1 MKGQKSGKIVLWIFS
16 VMFILGSLGGFSSG
30 QVIAG
35 IALMLF
41 GLSLCPLIWKL
52 AEKMGGNNI
61 KRLKIVFPIFFFV
74 LSMVTMGSVP
84 EDKQKTKDVIT
95 TEQATAK
102 VTEVQSE
109 SVTQSETQQPITAAP
124 TEKSTENETPEET
137 QALTETEPPVNHGVA
152 VHFIDVG
159 QADCILIES
168 NKHFML
174 VDAGNNDDAD
184 TIVSYLN
191 EQGVKKLDYVIGTH
205 PHEDHIGSL
214 GTVINT
220 YDIGTLIMTP
230 KVDTTKT
237 FEDVVT
243 AIKNKGL
250 NVNAPVVGKT
260 YYIGDSTFTILSP
273 DPNNDYG
280 DEYNNWSVG
289 IKLTNGSKS
298 FVMYGDAGAEA
309 EQDILK
315 TDIDLRADVLKL
327 GDHGSDTSATDS
339 FLDTVQPKYAVI
351 SCGKDNEY
359 GYPHQKTMDKM
370 VSRNIE
376 VFRTDEQGTIIA
388 SCDGNSITWNN
399 NPSTSMAA
407 GQQTEST
414 QTETMQT
421 DPIPETQATEPVTEA
436 QPVGMDYIININTG
450 KFHYPSCSSVK
461 QMNESN
467 KKFYNGSSDD
477 LVSQG
482 YSPCGRC
489 KP

>member
-1 MKGQKSGKIVLWIFS
+1 MKGQKSRKIVIWIFS
-16 VMFILGSLGGFSSG
+16 VILIFGGLGSYSSG

-35 IALMLF
+35 IVIMLF
-41 GLSLCPLIWKL
+41 GISLCPLLWKL
-52 AEKMGGNNI
+52 PEAGENHL
-61 KRLKIVFPIFFFV
+61 KRLKIVLPIFVFAIMMITV
-74 LSMVTMGSVP
+74 GCGAKNVT
-84 EDKQKTKDVIT
+84 T
-95 TEQATAK
+95 TEPATTK
-102 VTEVQSE
+102 LTEVQSE
-109 SVTQSETQQPITAAP
+109 SVTQSETQPITAAP
-124 TEKSTENETPEET
+124 TEKATETETVKES
-137 QALTETEPPVNHGVA
+137 QAITETEPPVNRGMT

-174 VDAGNNDDAD
+174 VDASNNDDAD
-184 TIVSYLN
+184 TIVSYLR

-214 GTVINT
+214 DTIINT
-220 YDIGTLIMTP
+220 YEIGTLIMAP
-230 KVDTTKT
+230 KGHTTRT
-237 FEDVVT
+237 FEDVVA
-243 AIKNKGL
+243 AIESKGL
-250 NVNAPVVGKT
+250 SVTAPVTGKT
-260 YYIGDSTFTILSP
+260 YNIGDSTFTILSP
-273 DPNNDYG
+273 DPNKDYG

-298 FVMYGDAGAEA
+298 FVMCGDAEAEA

-315 TDIDLRADVLKL
+315 TGIDLRADVLKL
-327 GDHGSDTSATDS
+327 GHHGSDTSTTDS

-359 GYPHQKTMDKM
+359 GHPHQETMDKM
-370 VSRNIE
+370 ASRNIE
-376 VFRTDEQGTIIA
+376 IYRTDEQGTIIA

-407 GQQTEST
+407 GNLTESDQTEI
-414 QTETMQT
+414 MQT
-421 DPIPETQATEPVTEA
+421 DPIPETQATEPVTEV
-436 QPVGMDYIININTG
+436 QPVGTDYIINTNTG

>member
-1 MKGQKSGKIVLWIFS
+1 MKGQKSRKIVLWIFS
-16 VMFILGSLGGFSSG
+16 VMLILRSLGGFSSG

-41 GLSLCPLIWKL
+41 GLSLCSLLWKL
-52 AEKMGGNNI
+52 PEAGENHL
-61 KRLKIVFPIFFFV
+61 KRLKIILPICVFAIMMITV
-74 LSMVTMGSVP
+74 GCGATDVT
-84 EDKQKTKDVIT
+84 T
-95 TEQATAK
+95 TEQTTTK

-109 SVTQSETQQPITAAP
+109 SVAQSETQPVTAAP
-124 TEKSTENETPEET
+124 TEKATEIETVKES
-137 QALTETEPPVNHGVA
+137 QAITETEPPVNRGMT

-184 TIVSYLN
+184 TIVSYLR

-214 GTVINT
+214 DTIINT
-220 YDIGTLIMTP
+220 YEIGTLIMAP
-230 KVDTTKT
+230 KGHTTRT

-243 AIKNKGL
+243 AIESKGL
-250 NVNAPVVGKT
+250 SVTAPVTGKT
-260 YYIGDSTFTILSP
+260 YNIGDSAFTILSS
-273 DPNNDYG
+273 DPNKDYG
-280 DEYNNWSVG
+280 DEYNNWPVG

-298 FVMYGDAGAEA
+298 FVMCEDAEAEA

-315 TDIDLRADVLKL
+315 TGTDLRADVLKL
-327 GDHGSDTSATDS
+327 GHHGSNTSTTDS

-359 GYPHQKTMDKM
+359 GHPHQETIDKLA
-370 VSRNIE
+370 SRNIE
-376 VFRTDEQGTIIA
+376 IYRTDEQGTIIA

-407 GQQTEST
+407 GNLTESDQTEI
-414 QTETMQT
+414 MQT
-421 DPIPETQATEPVTEA
+421 DPIPETQATEPVTEV
-436 QPVGMDYIININTG
+436 QPVGTDYIINTNTG

>member
-1 MKGQKSGKIVLWIFS
+1 MKGQKSRKIVIWIFS
-16 VMFILGSLGGFSSG
+16 VILIFGGLGSYSSG

-35 IALMLF
+35 IVIMLF
-41 GLSLCPLIWKL
+41 GISLCPLLWKL
-52 AEKMGGNNI
+52 PEAGENHL
-61 KRLKIVFPIFFFV
+61 KRLKIVLPIFVFAIMMITV
-74 LSMVTMGSVP
+74 GCGAKNVT
-84 EDKQKTKDVIT
+84 T
-95 TEQATAK
+95 TEPATTK
-102 VTEVQSE
+102 LTEVQSE
-109 SVTQSETQQPITAAP
+109 SVTQSETQPITAAP
-124 TEKSTENETPEET
+124 TEKATEIETVKES
-137 QALTETEPPVNHGVA
+137 QAITETEPPVNRGMT

-184 TIVSYLN
+184 TIVSYLR

-214 GTVINT
+214 DTIINT
-220 YDIGTLIMTP
+220 YEIGTLIMAP
-230 KVDTTKT
+230 KGHTTRT

-243 AIKNKGL
+243 AIESKGL
-250 NVNAPVVGKT
+250 SVTAPVTGKT
-260 YYIGDSTFTILSP
+260 YNIGDSAFTILSS
-273 DPNNDYG
+273 DPNKDYG
-280 DEYNNWSVG
+280 DEYNNWPVG

-298 FVMYGDAGAEA
+298 FVMCEDAETEA

-315 TDIDLRADVLKL
+315 TGTDLRADVLKL
-327 GDHGSDTSATDS
+327 GHHGSNTSTTDS

-359 GYPHQKTMDKM
+359 GHPHQETMDKIA
-370 VSRNIE
+370 SRNIE
-376 VFRTDEQGTIIA
+376 IYRTDEQGTIIA

-407 GQQTEST
+407 GNLTESDQTEI
-414 QTETMQT
+414 MQT
-421 DPIPETQATEPVTEA
+421 DPIPETQATEPVTEV
-436 QPVGMDYIININTG
+436 QPVGTDYIINTNTG